1 MNTVEFSVTNDWGS
15 GFTANMSIA
24 NNGTSNLSNWTLE
37 FDAPFEITN
46 IWNAEIVSRQGNHYV
61 IRNPSWNGTIP
72 AGATTAFG
80 FQAGPGNITTTT
92 DPSDY
97 VLNGQPLGTPGL
109 LPTLSINDVTVTEGD
124 SGTTNAVFTVNLSA
138 ASTQTV
144 SVNYGTAN
152 GTATAGSDYTATSN
166 TLSFAPGQTSKTIS
180 VPIVGNTLAEGSEN
194 FTLNLSNPTNATIS
208 DAQAVGTII
217 DNDLASVLPQLS
229 INDVI
234 VTEGD
239 NGTSNAVFTV
249 NLSTASTQAINV
261 NYATANGTATA
272 GSDYTATSNTLSFAP
287 GQTSKTITVQVNGD
301 TLDEVNETF
310 TLNLS
315 SPTNATI
322 ADAQG
327 IATIQDND
335 SPPPLQQGA
344 FNYGEALE
352 KSILFYEAQRSGDL
366 PATNRVEWRGDSALK
381 DGADVGVD
389 LTGGYYDAGDHVKFG
404 LPMASSMTMLGWGV
418 VEYRGAYEQSG
429 QLPYI
434 LDTIKWGTDY
444 IIKAHTAPNE
454 FWGQVGLGG
463 PDHAFWGPAENM
475 TMARPAFKIDA
486 QHPGSDLAGEAAAA
500 LAAASIVF
508 RPTDTAYADLLLD
521 HAVELYNFADTY
533 RGKYSDSIPDA
544 ANFYNSYSGYNDELV
559 WGATWVHNAI
569 EATGATDTTYLN
581 KAESYYQGLNKGW
594 TQSWDDKSYGA
605 AILLAQETGK
615 PQYRNDVEGWLNH
628 WTDKSGGGI
637 TYTPGGLAWLSQWGS
652 LRYSANTAFLADIYS
667 DTVNDPNNRYSD
679 FAEGQIDY
687 ILGDNPNNRSYVV
700 GFGEN
705 SPQNPHHRGAHGSTT
720 NNINDP
726 VDNRNVLVGALVGGP
741 SAPNDNAYTDDRTN
755 YITNEVALDY
765 NAGFTGALARM
776 YGESQGD
783 AIASSQGTVGGLTPW
798 DTPEQIAKTNT
809 DITGAEIALGSN
821 TTYGEDSQVSLGMND
836 YLPDSMIS
844 LSDQALSSGI
854 PPATNVVG
862 AEFESYSLI

>member
-1 MNTVEFSVTNDWGS
+1 
-15 GFTANMSIA
+15 
-24 NNGTSNLSNWTLE
+24 
-37 FDAPFEITN
+37 
-46 IWNAEIVSRQGNHYV
+46 
-61 IRNPSWNGTIP
+61 
-72 AGATTAFG
+72 
-80 FQAGPGNITTTT
+80 
-92 DPSDY
+92 
-97 VLNGQPLGTPGL
+97 
-109 LPTLSINDVTVTEGD
+109 
-124 SGTTNAVFTVNLSA
+124 
-138 ASTQTV
+138 
-144 SVNYGTAN
+144 
-152 GTATAGSDYTATSN
+152 
-166 TLSFAPGQTSKTIS
+166 
-180 VPIVGNTLAEGSEN
+180 
-194 FTLNLSNPTNATIS
+194 
-208 DAQAVGTII
+208 
-217 DNDLASVLPQLS
+217 
-229 INDVI
+229 
-234 VTEGD
+234 
-239 NGTSNAVFTV
+239 
-249 NLSTASTQAINV
+249 
-261 NYATANGTATA
+261 
-272 GSDYTATSNTLSFAP
+272 
-287 GQTSKTITVQVNGD
+287 
-301 TLDEVNETF
+301 
-310 TLNLS
+310 
-315 SPTNATI
+315 
-322 ADAQG
+322 
-327 IATIQDND
+327 
-335 SPPPLQQGA
+335 
-344 FNYGEALE
+344 
-352 KSILFYEAQRSGDL
+352 
-366 PATNRVEWRGDSALK
+366 
-381 DGADVGVD
+381 
-389 LTGGYYDAGDHVKFG
+389 
-404 LPMASSMTMLGWGV
+404 
-418 VEYRGAYEQSG
+418 
-429 QLPYI
+429 
-434 LDTIKWGTDY
+434 
-444 IIKAHTAPNE
+444 
-454 FWGQVGLGG
+454 
-463 PDHAFWGPAENM
+463 
-475 TMARPAFKIDA
+475 MARPAFKIDA